1 MVGSPMFFWIQ
12 ILSWRI
18 SYCRNLVKVQVC
30 SHWKTISQKLPE
42 NWSWRFWRT
51 DFVDFSFLTT
61 RYQRMPIFITTSPSG
76 SEFGAGNIRSG
87 SRLTRWLSI
96 DAVGWDYYLA
106 PSSPRLTRCRLD
118 LNMDTTCCL
127 LDVLYSILY
136 YIYYRIVCTVYI
148 VPSRSGVTRKN
159 SVKQIWIKTIR
170 IPGATANSDLN
181 RDFYWLTKSIFLTHS
196 LAAHKNTK

>member
-1 MVGSPMFFWIQ
+1 MQLLKNNCSKITWKLVMKILKNWFCRFFIP
-12 ILSWRI
+12 I
-18 SYCRNLVKVQVC
+18 
-30 SHWKTISQKLPE
+30 
-42 NWSWRFWRT
+42 
-51 DFVDFSFLTT
+51 T
-61 RYQRMPIFITTSPSG
+61 RYQRMPIFSTTSPSG
-76 SEFGAGNIRSG
+76 TEFGAGNIRSG

-181 RDFYWLTKSIFLTHS
+181 RDFYWLTKKYFF
-196 LAAHKNTK
+196 